1 MGAQP
6 AVAELLGVADQCLN
20 AFPGH
25 ELRDYVIHITHTKG
39 QLHLPHHINRHL
51 ISRLA
56 VKDCVYDRIPAA
68 RRASVQDVLS
78 QPKYSWRTM
87 RGLLVK
93 ANIPKGTL
101 DELEALSE
109 AGKFIITTI
118 GNMH

>member
-6 AVAELLGVADQCLN
+6 AIAELLGIADQCLN

-25 ELRDYVIHITHTKG
+25 ELHDYVIHVTHTKG
-39 QLHLPHHINRHL
+39 QSPIFLLIQWLLILHLV
-51 ISRLA
+51 
-56 VKDCVYDRIPAA
+56 VKECVYNRIPAA

-78 QPKYSWRTM
+78 QPKYSWRTK

-93 ANIPKGTL
+93 ANVSKGIL

-109 AGKFIITTI
+109 AGEF
-118 GNMH
+118 